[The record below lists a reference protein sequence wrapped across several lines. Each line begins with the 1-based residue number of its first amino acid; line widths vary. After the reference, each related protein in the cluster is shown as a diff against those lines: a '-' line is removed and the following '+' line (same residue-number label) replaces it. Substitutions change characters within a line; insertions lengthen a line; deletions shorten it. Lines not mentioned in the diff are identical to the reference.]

1 MGDKEKINVASVNVR
16 SSKIGKR
23 TIWRKRLP
31 SQKAIHKQ
39 PKAALAQ

>member
-1 MGDKEKINVASVNVR
+1 MGDKKEINIAGVNVR
-16 SSKIGKR
+16 SNKIGKR

-39 PKAALAQ
+39 PKAAFAQ